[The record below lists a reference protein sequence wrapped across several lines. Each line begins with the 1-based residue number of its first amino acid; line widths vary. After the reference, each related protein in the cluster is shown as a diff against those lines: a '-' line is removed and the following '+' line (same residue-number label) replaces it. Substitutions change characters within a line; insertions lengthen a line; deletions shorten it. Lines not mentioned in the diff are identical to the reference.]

1 MLNANAN
8 AGGNGKPVFTYVKY
22 TKQYLDPEPR
32 QKIDYYVND
41 WENYKKTENEKGIY
55 VEFED
60 KYVEEGNV
68 KYKKIKRQFPMS
80 EYKKEIDDLNKSSD
94 LNKSNVSENASV
106 NPENNVVLTL
116 KDEEKDEK
124 KETIEIRAG
133 KNKNDAESA
142 KEEKDNNKDE
152 IVKKEIIKIKNNET
166 HIITEE
172 KGDEKGEIKGNNS
185 ESDSSEIINNVDG
198 NEVNKSNNN
207 IVMLTD
213 GNNNDQHLETNNQEK
228 NEKDVNSN
236 ESVNPENNVVLT
248 LELGN
253 KEKEKG
259 GENSNISEVVMKKEK
274 ENRNGNKIIEKEE
287 IMEIRVEENKNNE
300 ESAKGEKD
308 NNKDKI
314 VEKEIIKIKNNET
327 HIITEEKGEKEEEI
341 EENNSLKLDKTS
353 ITFTLNKLE
362 IKNSGNGKEI
372 DGLNQNN
379 VREDEYDKE
388 DGNDEGEENDSKTEI
403 VNLATLD
410 IASLV
415 KNSESFADF
424 CNKLTETYKGIDLN
438 KLDFRPVKLRF
449 LNYCKA
455 FFWTCVDLL
464 KALFGIRKMNV
475 DCGILL
481 LTRLRVFFENAKFE
495 GKTYCFEVPK
505 TGNTQSH
512 HSNKAQYEQ
521 NIDWLSSQIEKTKE
535 QASKK
540 PPGIDSNSRNLVK

>member
-172 KGDEKGEIKGNNS
+172 KG
-185 ESDSSEIINNVDG
+185 
-198 NEVNKSNNN
+198 
-207 IVMLTD
+207 
-213 GNNNDQHLETNNQEK
+213 
-228 NEKDVNSN
+228 
-236 ESVNPENNVVLT
+236 
-248 LELGN
+248 
-253 KEKEKG
+253 
-259 GENSNISEVVMKKEK
+259 
-274 ENRNGNKIIEKEE
+274 
-287 IMEIRVEENKNNE
+287 
-300 ESAKGEKD
+300 
-308 NNKDKI
+308 
-314 VEKEIIKIKNNET
+314 
-327 HIITEEKGEKEEEI
+327 EKEEEI

-403 VNLATLD
+403 VNLVIEQNNSINQLPINKNQKEKMPSNTTLD